1 MGGQAQGGRS
11 TGSRTEQGDRQR
23 SKTPG
28 SSVCKSAFHLK
39 GLGTFRGFQR
49 KGTGTGHN
57 PRNILDPSKLFV
69 GARQERG
76 RPVPRVLRST
86 LSQGWWPG
94 PASGSEDGETGD
106 GQIFRRENWKN

>member
-1 MGGQAQGGRS
+1 MGGLAQGGRS
-11 TGSRTEQGDRQR
+11 TASCTEQGDRQR
-23 SKTPG
+23 SETLG

-57 PRNILDPSKLFV
+57 PRNTLDQSKLFV
-69 GARQERG
+69 GARQEPG
-76 RPVPRVLRST
+76 GPVTRVLRSM

-94 PASGSEDGETGD
+94 PASGSEDGET
-106 GQIFRRENWKN
+106 RRWTDI